1 MLPSES
7 WRVVAIPKHPRRMP
21 RGNRPT
27 LTEQAER
34 MQFIEEAYVRLMS
47 RDATVR
53 YVKKEKGLG
62 YRTTDSYLQKIRRR
76 WNLEDERE
84 RPRLKQSL
92 RRSTIHRINAAEAAG
107 KHSAVLAG
115 LKFLAELDGL
125 LAPEQH
131 VHTVEVRDD
140 LSKLP
145 VEDLHA
151 LDRIRRTLDEEDA
164 PEGNGKDR
172 VH

>member
-1 MLPSES
+1 MLPSEAVTTS
-7 WRVVAIPKHPRRMP
+7 GKRP
-21 RGNRPT
+21 RGDVPT
-27 LTEQAER
+27 LTVQADR
-34 MQFIEEAYVRLMS
+34 MEYVEAAYVRLMS

-53 YVKKEKGLG
+53 LVKKERGLS
-62 YRTTDSYLQKIRRR
+62 YRTTDRYLQKIRRR
-76 WNLEDERE
+76 WNLEDEKE

-145 VEDLHA
+145 LDDLHA